1 MISNYWSRDWY
12 LDFSQRLAKSVQD
25 HPKAIGLIL
34 VGSTSDTHRV
44 DEWSDHDFFV
54 VTHEGSGE
62 DLRQDLGW
70 LPFSD
75 QIAWSVRETKHGL
88 KVVYGFGHVLEF
100 AVFNDSELELAKV
113 NAATVAVDKANIQAR
128 VDAMRVASE
137 PAPADSDAE
146 LELLLT
152 HILIGVGRARRGETL
167 IAGQHIRS
175 YLLGHAL
182 GLLGQWI
189 PAEAETLTTVD
200 NLNRF
205 RRFEQRHP
213 LLGREI
219 EAAMQSDVE
228 SGARQILD
236 LLETTDPNLANRV
249 KYSVVRDRLGWNQ
262 P

>member
-1 MISNYWSRDWY
+1 VTSSYWSRDWY
-12 LDFSQRLAKSVQD
+12 LEFSNQLAANITALD
-25 HPKAIGLIL
+25 DAIGLIL

-54 VTHEGSGE
+54 VTVEGSGE
-62 DLRQDLGW
+62 GLRQDLSW
-70 LPFSD
+70 LPFND
-75 QIAWSVRETKHGL
+75 RIAWATRETAHGL
-88 KVVYGFGHVLEF
+88 KVVYEFGHVLEF

-128 VDAMRVASE
+128 VAALRTASE
-137 PAPADSDAE
+137 PTPADWNAE

-167 IAGQHIRS
+167 IAGQHTRS

-182 GLLGQWI
+182 GLLGHWI
-189 PAEAETLTTVD
+189 PAEADTEGSVD

-213 LLGREI
+213 LLAREI
-219 EAAMQSDVE
+219 ETALQADVE
-228 SGARQILD
+228 TGASQILE
-236 LLETTDPNLANRV
+236 LLARTDPNPGDAKKFAL
-249 KYSVVRDRLGWNQ
+249 VRARLGW
-262 P
+262 